1 MMEKSFKDYKKKAD
15 KPAGI
20 SEKVINLFKIINL
33 IERGE
38 FPSLSRLAE
47 ETEVSE
53 RSIYRYLNIINFI
66 IPILYDKKKGGYRFE
81 NDKALKSIPVTLEE
95 LALILALSDLT
106 NQIGGTLKETFIGM
120 LKKFNIISETKT
132 EENTALKIHFPA
144 TVQNGTN
151 WYKLVIEAIREKRK
165 LYIKYHSINKDE
177 VTERT
182 IEPYRVFLYDGVWF
196 IYAYCSLREDFRWF
210 ALDRIV
216 ELRRLKGG
224 FCTDRTDKVNENLS
238 KLWGIWKDKET
249 KIMLKFSREVAS
261 IIERKPAYHS
271 SEKRKIHADGS
282 IELSF
287 TLSGAEDI
295 KWWIYSWI
303 PHVEILSPSSLR
315 EQMKRDL
322 EKMITRSEKNK

>member
-1 MMEKSFKDYKKKAD
+1 MKKKNFKDYKKKTD
-15 KPAGI
+15 KPPGI
-20 SEKVINLFKIINL
+20 SEKVINILKIINL

-38 FPSLSRLAE
+38 YPSVSRLAE

-66 IPILYDKKKGGYRFE
+66 IPIVHDKKKGGYSFE

-95 LALILALSDLT
+95 LALISALADLT
-106 NQIGGTLKETFIGM
+106 NQGGGHLKETFHGM
-120 LKKFNIISETKT
+120 LKKFNIIAERKT
-132 EENTALKIHFPA
+132 EENTPLSIHFPV
-144 TVQNGTN
+144 TLQNGTK
-151 WYKLVIEAIREKRK
+151 WYKSVIESMREKRK
-165 LYIKYHSINKDE
+165 LHIKYHSINKDE

-182 IEPYRVFLYDGVWF
+182 IDPYRVFLYDGIWF

-216 ELRRLKGG
+216 ELRRLKEG
-224 FCTDRTDKVNENLS
+224 FDTDRTAKVNENLS
-238 KLWGIWKDKET
+238 KLWGIWEDKET
-249 KIMLKFSREVAS
+249 EIRLKFSKEVAS
-261 IIERKPAYHS
+261 IIVRKPAYHP
-271 SEKRKIHADGS
+271 SEKRKILEDGS

-303 PHVEILSPSSLR
+303 PHVEILSPPQLM
-315 EQMKRDL
+315 EQMKRNL
-322 EKMITRSEKNK
+322 EILKIK